1 MFLIVDSGIHAQQ
14 GYWFQKHFIEL
25 ESNNSSQYYVQ
36 LIGED
41 TPKEERI
48 SIIKELFLLLS
59 LVLGDKI
66 DMKEIV
72 IFSLVFGVVVNPLTD
87 WIAKK
92 YKLGL

>member
-1 MFLIVDSGIHAQQ
+1 MNKMMNYLKKALLNVIFSFV
-14 GYWFQKHFIEL
+14 F
-25 ESNNSSQYYVQ
+25 
-36 LIGED
+36 
-41 TPKEERI
+41 
-48 SIIKELFLLLS
+48 FLLLS

-72 IFSLVFGVVVNPLTD
+72 IFSLVFGVVVDPLTD

>member
-1 MFLIVDSGIHAQQ
+1 MNKMKNYLKKALLNVIFSFV
-14 GYWFQKHFIEL
+14 F
-25 ESNNSSQYYVQ
+25 
-36 LIGED
+36 
-41 TPKEERI
+41 
-48 SIIKELFLLLS
+48 FLLLS

-72 IFSLVFGVVVNPLTD
+72 IFSLVFGVVVDPLTD

>member
-1 MFLIVDSGIHAQQ
+1 MN
-14 GYWFQKHFIEL
+14 K
-25 ESNNSSQYYVQ
+25 
-36 LIGED
+36 
-41 TPKEERI
+41 RI
-48 SIIKELFLLLS
+48 NYLKKAILNVIFSFVFFLLLS

-72 IFSLVFGVVVNPLTD
+72 IFSLVFGVVVDPLTD

>member
-1 MFLIVDSGIHAQQ
+1 MDNFGLV
-14 GYWFQKHFIEL
+14 F
-25 ESNNSSQYYVQ
+25 
-36 LIGED
+36 
-41 TPKEERI
+41 
-48 SIIKELFLLLS
+48 FLLLS

-72 IFSLVFGVVVNPLTD
+72 IFSLVFGVVVDPLTD